1 MLCQA
6 CNNMLSRKSAR
17 WKGSYKATFE
27 SGDGGR
33 QLTSTDST
41 TSEPEANSRDHPG
54 LDDLG
59 PEADSSD
66 DADLDGLDPEANL
79 SDNAGLEDSGP
90 EADSSDDEGLNDEA
104 DESFDPLKPG
114 GFVHHPSGR
123 AFLAAAHEGC
133 QLCLFLLFQLS
144 PEQRIAIAQ
153 EPEDID
159 TGSADYDYVLGYS
172 LQDDPEGR
180 VEWRYNG
187 CYRPRTLNDTVKD
200 RPIEL
205 QFKFF
210 PSMGVF
216 KCSSQS
222 TYF

>member
-6 CNNMLSRKSAR
+6 CNNVLSRKSAR

-41 TSEPEANSRDHPG
+41 TSEPEANSTDHPG

-114 GFVHHPSGR
+114 GFVLWPGISGR
-123 AFLAAAHEGC
+123 
-133 QLCLFLLFQLS
+133 
-144 PEQRIAIAQ
+144 
-153 EPEDID
+153 
-159 TGSADYDYVLGYS
+159 
-172 LQDDPEGR
+172 
-180 VEWRYNG
+180 
-187 CYRPRTLNDTVKD
+187 RTRRLPTL
-200 RPIEL
+200 P
-205 QFKFF
+205 F
-210 PSMGVF
+210 PSFSAVAGAAN
-216 KCSSQS
+216 CNRPGAGGHRHRLGRLRLR
-222 TYF
+222 TWL

>member
-6 CNNMLSRKSAR
+6 CNNVLSRKSAR
-17 WKGSYKATFE
+17 WKGSYKATFD

-41 TSEPEANSRDHPG
+41 TSEPEANSTDHPG
-54 LDDLG
+54 LD
-59 PEADSSD
+59 
-66 DADLDGLDPEANL
+66 GLD
-79 SDNAGLEDSGP
+79 
-90 EADSSDDEGLNDEA
+90 
-104 DESFDPLKPG
+104 
-114 GFVHHPSGR
+114 
-123 AFLAAAHEGC
+123 
-133 QLCLFLLFQLS
+133 
-144 PEQRIAIAQ
+144 
-153 EPEDID
+153 PEDID

-222 TYF
+222 RYF